1 MRFRDRLL
9 QAWYSPRLTPLAAA
23 LLPLSWLFAAVT
35 ALRRGL
41 YRARL
46 LRAVRLPVPVVVV
59 GNLTA
64 GGAGKTPLVIALAHA
79 LRAAGW
85 RPGIA
90 SRGYGGT
97 LAGVREV
104 RAGDD
109 PRVVGDEPLLLAA
122 TGLPVVVGRDRPAA
136 ARALL
141 AAHPA
146 CDVVLCDDGL
156 QHYALARDVEIV
168 VIDDARGLGNGRL
181 LPAGPLREP
190 ASRLREVDAVV
201 RLAAAPRPPGPGG
214 RETTMTH
221 EVAGWRNLADS
232 ARRVDPS
239 AWRDRRVH
247 AIAGIGHPQ
256 RFFDL
261 LQRLGIHAR
270 PHAFDD
276 HHGFV
281 REDLAIPGAEVIL
294 MTAKDAVKC
303 ASFADERC
311 HALDIRAA
319 IDPALVALVLERLH
333 GRQAA

>member
-23 LLPLSWLFAAVT
+23 LLPLSWLFAAAT

-41 YRARL
+41 YRAGL
-46 LRAVRLPVPVVVV
+46 LRTTRLPVPVVVV

-64 GGAGKTPLVIALAHA
+64 GGAGKTPLVIALAQA
-79 LRAAGW
+79 LRAAG
-85 RPGIA
+85 RQPGIV

-97 LAGVREV
+97 VAGVREV

-109 PRVVGDEPLLLAA
+109 PRRVGDEPLLLAA
-122 TGLPVVVGRDRPAA
+122 AGLPVVVGRDRPAA
-136 ARALL
+136 AQALL

-146 CDVVLCDDGL
+146 CDVILCDDGL

-190 ASRLREVDAVV
+190 ASRLRERRCRRAT
-201 RLAAAPRPPGPGG
+201 RCRAASPGPGRPRDDDDARGG
-214 RETTMTH
+214 R
-221 EVAGWRNLADS
+221 VAQPRRPRAAAWIPPSWRG
-232 ARRVDPS
+232 
-239 AWRDRRVH
+239 RRVH

-261 LQRLGIHAR
+261 LGGSASSCGRTPSTTTTRSCAR
-270 PHAFDD
+270 TS
-276 HHGFV
+276 
-281 REDLAIPGAEVIL
+281 R
-294 MTAKDAVKC
+294 
-303 ASFADERC
+303 S
-311 HALDIRAA
+311 
-319 IDPALVALVLERLH
+319 PAR
-333 GRQAA
+333 R